1 MNQLSTDV
9 SPQKLHD
16 LVVDYL
22 ICEGYREAAEL
33 LCADAEMKLPKP
45 EEAENLDTL
54 EARNEIRNAIVNGE
68 IENATELINKLAPE
82 LLPSDKKLHF
92 QLLRQ
97 QLVELIRRKWVL
109 RATCI

>member
-9 SPQKLHD
+9 APQKLHD

-22 ICEGYREAAEL
+22 ICEGYREAAEM
-33 LCADAEMKLPKP
+33 LCADAEMKFPKP
-45 EEAENLDTL
+45 DEADNLDTL

-68 IENATELINKLAPE
+68 IETAMELINKIAPE
-82 LLPSDKKLHF
+82 LLPNDTKLHF

-97 QLVELIRRKWVL
+97 QLVELIRRK
-109 RATCI
+109 